1 MSIKGIQSFDI
12 TKIQEMKEFVAKA
25 EKGLSSKAEVI
36 EQKDVLC
43 MMLEEFANICVDTT
57 DVLEELGE
65 AKQNGDDALTN
76 KLIKQYGSV
85 EEILLD
91 VKNKETQKNELEA
104 LCERLKVLESNYKSF
119 KKTRCFSNIRELLR
133 TRTDVKIG
141 QVEKE
146 AGVSAGYM
154 SRLEKE
160 GNTADPS
167 MEFIVTAANLLGV
180 SIDTLIS
187 INLAELTPTER
198 YISKFFDKLKSDT
211 LEDKLD
217 WVRETPLVLS
227 NIKSDG
233 GYIWHPL
240 FSEELLDTVSEDG
253 YPKQELSI
261 MFVSKTFGLNTKIA
275 GDCFHLKMKNGTTLY
290 LMDIEKRSHTTND
303 QKTKAIEA
311 WVYVPGKN
319 SEPLVASQ
327 DDTSIAPLVEVLF
340 ETVSERM
347 KHPKINRDV
356 QYAIDAFM
364 KDDISD
370 DTPDPD
376 SLPFM

>member
-1 MSIKGIQSFDI
+1 MEVDKDSFSSNSLQEIKNFI
-12 TKIQEMKEFVAKA
+12 
-25 EKGLSSKAEVI
+25 SKAEDGLSTKYEI
-36 EQKDVLC
+36 EEKKGILGAWAGRLVADSQAASKKL
-43 MMLEEFANICVDTT
+43 LQIGQAKGANYDGLA
-57 DVLEELGE
+57 D
-65 AKQNGDDALTN
+65 
-76 KLIKQYGSV
+76 KLIKEYGSV
-85 EEILLD
+85 DELTDRITNNKNQQHEIKLLFD
-91 VKNKETQKNELEA
+91 QLSA
-104 LCERLKVLESNYKSF
+104 LESNYKNF
-119 KKTRCFSNIRELLR
+119 DKTICFSNIRELLR
-133 TRTDVKIG
+133 TKTDVKIG
-141 QVEKE
+141 QIEKE
-146 AGVSAGYM
+146 AGVSPGYM

-160 GNTADPS
+160 GSTAEPS
-167 MEFIVTAANLLGV
+167 VEFVVTAANLLGV

-187 INLAELTPTER
+187 INLTELTPTEQ
-198 YISKFFDKLKSDT
+198 YISRFFDKLKSDT

-217 WVRETPLVLS
+217 WLRETPLALS
-227 NIKSDG
+227 NLKSNG
-233 GYIWHPL
+233 GYIGHPL
-240 FSEELLDTVSEDG
+240 FSEEVLNMVSDDG
-253 YPKQELSI
+253 YPQQEI
-261 MFVSKTFGLNTKIA
+261 AVMFVSKTFGLNTKIA

-327 DDTSIAPLVEVLF
+327 DDTSISSLVEVLF

>member
-1 MSIKGIQSFDI
+1 MEVDKDSFSSNSLQEIKNFI
-12 TKIQEMKEFVAKA
+12 
-25 EKGLSSKAEVI
+25 SKAEDGLSTKYEI
-36 EQKDVLC
+36 EEKKGILGAWAGRLVADSQAASKKL
-43 MMLEEFANICVDTT
+43 LQIGQAKGANYDGLA
-57 DVLEELGE
+57 D
-65 AKQNGDDALTN
+65 
-76 KLIKQYGSV
+76 KLIKEYGSV
-85 EEILLD
+85 DELTDRITNNKNQQHEIKLLFD
-91 VKNKETQKNELEA
+91 QLSA
-104 LCERLKVLESNYKSF
+104 LESNYKNF
-119 KKTRCFSNIRELLR
+119 DKTICFSNIRELLR
-133 TRTDVKIG
+133 TKTDVKIG
-141 QVEKE
+141 QIEKE
-146 AGVSAGYM
+146 AGVSPGYM

-160 GNTADPS
+160 GSTAEPS
-167 MEFIVTAANLLGV
+167 VEFVVTAANLLGV

-187 INLAELTPTER
+187 INLTELTPTEQ
-198 YISKFFDKLKSDT
+198 YISRFFDKLKSDT

-217 WVRETPLVLS
+217 WLRETPLALS
-227 NIKSDG
+227 NLKSNG
-233 GYIWHPL
+233 GYIGHPL
-240 FSEELLDTVSEDG
+240 FSEEVLNMVSDDG
-253 YPKQELSI
+253 YPQQEI
-261 MFVSKTFGLNTKIA
+261 AVMFVSKTFGLNTKIA

-327 DDTSIAPLVEVLF
+327 DDTSIASLVEVLF

>member
-1 MSIKGIQSFDI
+1 MDIDKDIFSSNSLQEIKNFI
-12 TKIQEMKEFVAKA
+12 
-25 EKGLSSKAEVI
+25 SKAEDGLSTKYEI
-36 EQKDVLC
+36 EEKKGILGAWAGRLVADSQAASKKL
-43 MMLEEFANICVDTT
+43 LQIGQAKGANYDGLA
-57 DVLEELGE
+57 D
-65 AKQNGDDALTN
+65 
-76 KLIKQYGSV
+76 KLIKEYGSV
-85 EEILLD
+85 DELTDRITNNENQQHEIKLLFD
-91 VKNKETQKNELEA
+91 QLSA
-104 LCERLKVLESNYKSF
+104 LESNYKNF
-119 KKTRCFSNIRELLR
+119 DKTICFSNIRELLR
-133 TRTDVKIG
+133 TKTDVKIG
-141 QVEKE
+141 QIEKE
-146 AGVSAGYM
+146 AGVSPGYM

-160 GNTADPS
+160 GSTAEPS
-167 MEFIVTAANLLGV
+167 VEFVVTAANLLDV
-180 SIDTLIS
+180 SMDTLIS
-187 INLAELTPTER
+187 INLMELTPTEQ

-217 WVRETPLVLS
+217 WVRETTLELS

-240 FSEELLDTVSEDG
+240 FSEEVLNAVSDDG
-253 YPKQELSI
+253 CPQQELSI
-261 MFVSKTFGLNTKIA
+261 IFVSKTFGLNTKIA

-290 LMDIEKRSHTTND
+290 LMDIEKRSHKPND
-303 QKTKAIEA
+303 QKTKATEA

-319 SEPLVASQ
+319 SEPLVASH
-327 DDTSIAPLVEVLF
+327 DDTPIASLVEVLF

>member
-1 MSIKGIQSFDI
+1 MRQIGQAKGGKYD
-12 TKIQEMKEFVAKA
+12 
-25 EKGLSSKAEVI
+25 GL
-36 EQKDVLC
+36 
-43 MMLEEFANICVDTT
+43 VD
-57 DVLEELGE
+57 
-65 AKQNGDDALTN
+65 
-76 KLIKQYGSV
+76 KLINQYGTV
-85 EEILLD
+85 DELTDRIA
-91 VKNKETQKNELEA
+91 KNEKLQHEIKLLFEQLSA
-104 LCERLKVLESNYKSF
+104 LESNYKYF
-119 KKTRCFSNIRELLR
+119 DKTVCFSNIRELLR

-187 INLAELTPTER
+187 INLMELTPTEQ

-217 WVRETPLVLS
+217 WVRETTLELS

-240 FSEELLDTVSEDG
+240 FSEEVLNAVSDDG
-253 YPKQELSI
+253 CPQQELSI

-290 LMDIEKRSHTTND
+290 LMDIEKRSHTTNE

-311 WVYVPGKN
+311 WVFVPGKN

-364 KDDISD
+364 RDDISD
-370 DTPDPD
+370 DAPDPD
-376 SLPFM
+376 GLTFT